1 MAMLPRERVM
11 QAINFK
17 KTDRA
22 PANYSAHEGVTE
34 GLIARLGVA
43 GREELLQAFDVGL
56 RRIPMDYGQG
66 DTGPDADGYTRSM
79 WGLKHLE
86 GDPRDGLPHFI
97 MPFDESSTVDDVHA
111 HEWPDPEKIDVSGVK
126 AECEKYVDT
135 YVTCGAPWS
144 PFFHEVGWLIG
155 QENFYMWMCT
165 KPDVMQAI
173 IDHFVD
179 YEVAVTRRYL
189 EAAGGKLDIA
199 YFGNDFGT
207 QRGLFVSPEMWQRF
221 FRKPL
226 KRFFDAAHDFGCKV
240 MKHSCGSVR
249 DIIPSLIE
257 DGLNVLDPIQV
268 RAAGMDMPGLVRDFG
283 GKLAFHG
290 AVDTQQTL
298 PFGTTDDVRAQV
310 RGYRDLTR
318 EQGGYVLCGSQEFI
332 EDIPLDNILAIYDE
346 NMK

>member
-1 MAMLPRERVM
+1 MSSQPTRKERELAWRRSEILDAAEEVFGRRGYGGAKMAEIAVRAEFGVGYLYKVFDDKSALYEAVIERR
-11 QAINFK
+11 FGELHG
-17 KTDRA
+17 TLD
-22 PANYSAHEGVTE
+22 E
-34 GLIARLGVA
+34 LIAG
-43 GREELLQAFDVGL
+43 
-56 RRIPMDYGQG
+56 
-66 DTGPDADGYTRSM
+66 
-79 WGLKHLE
+79 E
-86 GDPRDGLPHFI
+86 GSPK
-97 MPFDESSTVDDVHA
+97 
-111 HEWPDPEKIDVSGVK
+111 EKIRGI
-126 AECEKYVDT
+126 CE
-135 YVTCGAPWS
+135 
-144 PFFHEVGWLIG
+144 
-155 QENFYMWMCT
+155 
-165 KPDVMQAI
+165 AI